1 MIDATHLKAQRSAA
15 CLLKAACSPTYRA
28 HQRRPELQA
37 ARGLRQQ
44 RTSARHALKR
54 GADERLQGRGAYV
67 ARHAQ
72 GQGASRR
79 QGYDADWFL
88 AALAKRG
95 VTACIRSK
103 SNRKSRS
110 PMTLS
115 PTSNATKS
123 KTCSGGS
130 KIGVPSTPDTKSPA
144 SCQLTVD
151 SLDMRSNAEFFDLGL
166 GKVERRT
173 DPFAAVSRSR
183 RSTIAARRRSA
194 AFPVRSP
201 GSSRHFAVHD
211 VPYRSQ
217 DSPAQDTPGNANT
230 DLDHMFA

>member
-1 MIDATHLKAQRSAA
+1 MSDYKAAALMLPVMPKARELLADKATTPIGSSPPSQSAA
-15 CLLKAACSPTYRA
+15 SPRA
-28 HQRRPELQA
+28 
-37 ARGLRQQ
+37 
-44 RTSARHALKR
+44 S
-54 GADERLQGRGAYV
+54 GRNPIG
-67 ARHAQ
+67 R
-72 GQGASRR
+72 
-79 QGYDADWFL
+79 
-88 AALAKRG
+88 
-95 VTACIRSK
+95 
-103 SNRKSRS
+103 SRS

-151 SLDMRSNAEFFDLGL
+151 SLDMRSNAESFDLGL

-217 DSPAQDTPGNANT
+217 DSPAQDTPTEREHRPRSNLTLGAR
-230 DLDHMFA
+230 A